1 MEDPSVSQQSVVGGA
16 LVSGSVVGG
25 TLVGGSV
32 VGGWLVGRG
41 PASWSVVGGLS
52 LVVDFVIRLKID
64 IFTVKR
70 PMKGFGLCNF
80 KKRKN
85 FRQI

>member
-52 LVVDFVIRLKID
+52 LVVDFVIRLK
-64 IFTVKR
+64 
-70 PMKGFGLCNF
+70 
-80 KKRKN
+80 
-85 FRQI
+85 

>member
-16 LVSGSVVGG
+16 LVSGSAVVDG

-52 LVVDFVIRLKID
+52 LVGDFVIRLK
-64 IFTVKR
+64 
-70 PMKGFGLCNF
+70 
-80 KKRKN
+80 
-85 FRQI
+85 